1 MLNPHLF
8 KPIVLLFF
16 LLVTHISFGQTA
28 YKVKDIPN
36 PKNNGGGYVSD
47 PDGILGSSAVS
58 GLNNTIA
65 QFEQET
71 NVQVA
76 VVIVNDFDRDKEDF
90 DFAFELF
97 NTWGIGSKTSNNGLL
112 LFISKDRRKYRFIT
126 GTGIE
131 GVLPDVKLKHIAEQN
146 LLPAFRQNDF
156 STGIT
161 NTINAIG
168 VIILNPEH
176 KSELNQFFTQHES
189 NSSLENFWL
198 PTGIILLEI
207 GRASC
212 RERV

>member
-1 MLNPHLF
+1 MLKTHLIKHF
-8 KPIVLLFF
+8 ALLLFLF
-16 LLVTHISFGQTA
+16 LTNFAIAQTA
-28 YKVKDIPN
+28 YHVQDIPD

-47 PDGILGSSAVS
+47 PDGILGSSTVS
-58 GLNNTIA
+58 DLNNTIA
-65 QFEQET
+65 QFEHKT

-76 VVIVNDFDRDKEDF
+76 VVIVNDFDHDKEDF
-90 DFAFELF
+90 DFAYELF

-156 STGIT
+156 STEIT

-198 PTGIILLEI
+198 PTGIILLAFW
-207 GRASC
+207 GCSKL
-212 RERV
+212 